1 MKPPKPLIMGPG
13 HGGCMG
19 GTGGYMGGM
28 GVQHTRSVVAL
39 GHQPGVS
46 VILPLSRC
54 VWWCDSF
61 AGKVEPFNKRESHK
75 ET

>member
-1 MKPPKPLIMGPG
+1 MEPPKPLIMGPG

-46 VILPLSRC
+46 VILPLSHC

-61 AGKVEPFNKRESHK
+61 AGYG
-75 ET
+75 

>member
-1 MKPPKPLIMGPG
+1 MEPPKPLIMGPG

-61 AGKVEPFNKRESHK
+61 AGYG
-75 ET
+75 